1 MIDRP
6 STTERKPSRVRA
18 GRVKDVQRLTPEMV
32 RVVFDGPDLADLPV
46 GEFTDAYVKLVFPPA
61 GAPYHSAEEFAA
73 MRHDLAPQHRPALR
87 TYTIR
92 SYDEQSGELTLDFV
106 YHGDEGIAGPW
117 AVNAKPGDELMMLG
131 PGGGYAPDPAADWHL
146 LIGDESALP
155 AIAAAA
161 ERVPPDVPVLAY
173 VEVADA
179 GEEQPLDSPG
189 RLDVTWVHRDRV
201 GGKRGDGLVAAVEAA
216 VLPAGDGQAFLH
228 GEAGFVRV
236 LRHHLRLDRGI
247 PRDRLS
253 VSGYWRYGRSDE
265 GWRAEKKA
273 WQSDVEADERQLAG

>member
-1 MIDRP
+1 MTDRARN
-6 STTERKPSRVRA
+6 TERKPSRVRT
-18 GRVKDVQRLTPEMV
+18 GRVSTVQRLTPEMI
-32 RVVFDGPDLADLPV
+32 RVVFDGPDLAALPLD
-46 GEFTDAYVKLVFPPA
+46 GFTDAYVKLVFPPA
-61 GAPYHSAEEFAA
+61 GAPYHSAEEFAT
-73 MRHDLAPQHRPALR
+73 MRPDLAAEHRPALR

-92 SYDEQSGELTLDFV
+92 AYDEGSGELTLDFV

-117 AVNAKPGDELMMLG
+117 AAAAKPGDTLMMLG
-131 PGGGYAPDPAADWHL
+131 PGGGYAPDPSADWHL

-161 ERVPPDVPVLAY
+161 ERVPAGVPVFAY

-179 GEEQPLDSPG
+179 DEEQTLDSPG
-189 RLDVTWVHRDRV
+189 RLELTWIHRDEV
-201 GGKRGDGLVAAVEAA
+201 GGKRGDGLVAAVQAA
-216 VLPAGDGQAFLH
+216 VLPDGDGQAFLH

-247 PRDRLS
+247 SRDRLS
-253 VSGYWRYGRSDE
+253 VSGYWRHGRSDE
-265 GWRAEKKA
+265 GWRAEKRA